1 MSPDTQN
8 TKVSRALC
16 MLLSGQ
22 AAQIDWA
29 TFSPADW
36 NLLPSIAQGEGAAP
50 LLYSILERA
59 ASDGQPVSGILQ
71 PAAKAVLA
79 QSYYASAAFNALLC
93 RELDGILAALTHAGV
108 PVILL
113 KGAALIKTIYAD
125 PAERPM
131 SDLDLLVRRIHIR
144 PAVRALQAAG
154 YQRLMDNYIRY
165 HVLLLDRQAGR
176 VSVELHWSLVLNDQR
191 FPALID
197 WFWRQSEPLDP
208 ANPLVL
214 TLTPTAQLL
223 YLAAHLALQHTGQAR
238 LIWYYDLYRLITRLG
253 DCANDLSH
261 IDWDD
266 LLQQAS
272 QVSWA
277 DALLQ
282 ALDGAQARFGFALPD
297 GFRPLLQEQA
307 GLQPAQAGGMV
318 GSASDR
324 RSRSVAKT
332 WGGLSTHDRLRMA
345 WNILLPRPAYLRWR
359 YHPRPAWLWPLWYP
373 RRWGDILHDNISGW

>member
-1 MSPDTQN
+1 MSSDTQHP
-8 TKVSRALC
+8 KVYQALC

-29 TFSPADW
+29 AFSPADW
-36 NLLPSIAQGEGAAP
+36 NLLPRIAQNEGAAP
-50 LLYSILERA
+50 MLYSILERA
-59 ASDGQPVSGILQ
+59 ASDGQPVSGILP
-71 PAAKAVLA
+71 PAAKAVLT
-79 QSYYASAAFNALLC
+79 QGYYVSAAFNALLC
-93 RELDGILAALTHAGV
+93 RELDGILATLTRAGV

-113 KGAALIKTIYAD
+113 KGTALIKTIYAD
-125 PAERPM
+125 STERPM
-131 SDLDLLVRRIHIR
+131 NDLDLLVHRDHIR

-191 FPALID
+191 FPALVD

-277 DALLQ
+277 EALLQ

-297 GFRPLLQEQA
+297 GFHSLLQEQA
-307 GLQPAQAGGMV
+307 RLQSDQAGRMV
-318 GSASDR
+318 GSPAER

-332 WGGLSTHDRLRMA
+332 WGGLSTRDRLRMA
-345 WNILLPRPAYLRWR
+345 WNLLLPRPAYLRWR
-359 YHPRPAWLWPLWYP
+359 YHPRPAWLWPLCYL
-373 RRWGDILHDNISGW
+373 RRWGEMFHQKVDG